1 MSVHLHRIVPVNSTS
16 SPTAKANIVSN
27 AIVSSTTEQVNYNWL
42 VYGVI
47 GILLAYVM
55 YRYYRYATRTTFA
68 RLEAA
73 DFEEED
79 DEDLFPLLEQV
90 SQSVCTGPLPV
101 LYTIITSIISSVT
114 LIIYC

>member
-1 MSVHLHRIVPVNSTS
+1 
-16 SPTAKANIVSN
+16 
-27 AIVSSTTEQVNYNWL
+27 
-42 VYGVI
+42 
-47 GILLAYVM
+47 M
-55 YRYYRYATRTTFA
+55 YRYYRYATRPTFA
-68 RLEAA
+68 RLEAV